1 MRVPICTALC
11 VVLPVA
17 ALARA
22 LPAQSAPPQPVAGRV
37 ALAGVRVVDV
47 RTGAVRTD
55 RTVVTERGRIVA
67 VRSASA
73 SRLPP
78 GTRVV
83 HGAGAYVIPGL
94 WDAHVH
100 LSYVGACA
108 LPVFVAH
115 GVTSVRDAGARMD
128 EITPWRADA
137 ARGAVVGPRIWTAGP
152 NVESGAWLDAA
163 YGLAGADDS
172 IWYWG
177 QRLRMDGAAAAAA
190 TVDSLARLGV
200 DFVKF
205 RNLPRA
211 SFLAL
216 AAEARRRGLRLAGH
230 APKGTTLADAAAAGL
245 GSVEHAETVTL
256 ALDSAPPAERRRQF
270 AALARAGTFA
280 TPTLVTARTLWL
292 TPDSVARAIL
302 ADSAG
307 ARDPERRYVSSRAL
321 GVWAHA
327 LDLNKRGSDAGVD
340 WTALYRRQAAD
351 MRLAH
356 RAGVRLLAG
365 TDLGSLTGLY
375 PGAGLHEELGLLVRD
390 VGLTPLEA
398 LRSATTAPAAFL
410 GRERDL
416 GTVAPGR
423 AADLVLLDGNPL
435 TDITNVRRIRAV
447 MIGGRLLER
456 ADLDRMLAGVAADVR
471 NRTGCA
477 RERPPG
483 AVRGVR

>member
-1 MRVPICTALC
+1 MCVPIRTAAC
-11 VVLPVA
+11 VVLAVA
-17 ALARA
+17 AVPRT
-22 LPAQSAPPQPVAGRV
+22 LPAQSAPPGPVAGRV
-37 ALAGVRVVDV
+37 ALAHVRVVDV
-47 RTGAVRTD
+47 ATGAVRAD
-55 RTVVTERGRIVA
+55 QTVVTERGRIVA
-67 VRSASA
+67 VRSAAA

-83 HGAGAYVIPGL
+83 DGAGAYLIPGL

-108 LPVFVAH
+108 LPVFVAR

-128 EITPWRADA
+128 EITPWRSAV
-137 ARGAVVGPRIWTAGP
+137 ARGALVGPRIWTAGP

-163 YGLAGADDS
+163 YAVAGADDS
-172 IWYWG
+172 LWHWG
-177 QRLRMDGAAAAAA
+177 QRLRMDGASDAAAV
-190 TVDSLARLGV
+190 VDSLARLGV

-256 ALDSAPPAERRRQF
+256 ALDAAPTAERRRQL
-270 AALARAGTFA
+270 AAAARAGTFV

-307 ARDPERRYVSSRAL
+307 ARDAERRYVSRRAL

-327 LDLNKRGSDAGVD
+327 LDLNKRGGDSGVD
-340 WTALYRRQAAD
+340 WTAAYRRQAAD

-375 PGAGLHEELGLLVRD
+375 PGAGLHEELRLLVRD

-398 LRSATTAPAAFL
+398 LRTATTTPAAFF

-416 GTVAPGR
+416 GAVTPGR
-423 AADLVLLDGNPL
+423 AADLVLLDADPL
-435 TDITNVRRIRAV
+435 ADITNVRRIRAV
-447 MIGGRLLER
+447 MIGGRVLER

-471 NRTGCA
+471 DRTGCA
-477 RERPPG
+477 RETPHG
-483 AVRGVR
+483 AVRGAR